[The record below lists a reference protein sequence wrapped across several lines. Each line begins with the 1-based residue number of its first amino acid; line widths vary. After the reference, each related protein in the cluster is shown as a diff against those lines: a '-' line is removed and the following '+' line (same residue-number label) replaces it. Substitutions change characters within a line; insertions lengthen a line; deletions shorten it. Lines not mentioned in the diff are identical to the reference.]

1 MIESMNLVILIA
13 SILVIVAVFT
23 SLVSFRVGAPLL
35 LVFLFVGLAAG
46 EDGIGGITFDNAP
59 LAYFIGSIAL
69 ALILFDSGFETQLRT
84 LKIAAGPSVVLA
96 TFGVMITTGVIGG
109 ITWLV
114 LDVPWL
120 VALLF
125 GAIVSST
132 DAAAVFFLL
141 RVGGINL
148 RDRTRSTL
156 EVESG
161 SNDPM
166 AVFLTISL
174 VELIVLGGGDNIA
187 VELLQRFVLQIG
199 LGAVFGLAGGVAI
212 VQMINRIKLEPGL
225 VPIITLACALSLFG
239 TTSILGGSGFLAVYV
254 AGLYAGNKQMRMS
267 VGVRRF
273 QHVTT
278 WLAQIAMFVTLGLL
292 ATPSDFGAVVVP
304 GVILAL
310 VLVFVAR
317 PLAVWLCLM
326 FFNFSRNDTA
336 FISWVGL
343 RGAVSILLAI
353 VPMVEGVPEGQMLFN
368 TAFIVVITS
377 LLLQGWT
384 IRRMARWL
392 GIIVPPR
399 HGPVDRIDLELP
411 GNANQE
417 IVVYRVHAESAVAT
431 GQRIPR
437 WARPSLI
444 LREGTSLRPHS
455 AGPIQG
461 GDQVY
466 IITPPRH
473 VDLLDQLFAGP
484 AEGANDVELFGD
496 FSFPASTSIA
506 DIGRLYGFAVKDEDS
521 ELTVAD
527 ILERDLAD
535 NLELGDRIAYGT
547 VELIVRRTDDEH
559 GVTDV
564 GLAVE
569 QQVVKPKRKIPIFQ
583 SRSELLSI
591 WKDWQARR
599 RTEKDAKR
607 APMLDGDDA
616 ADAER
621 QALEHHL
628 AEDLTEDAPEDT
640 LQDAPENGQEDG
652 DDVAADKRPDAADDI
667 ADTDDADDADDA
679 GDDTDDTDDATDAT
693 NPKADADTPEDRDV
707 NADAARDQ
715 ASDTETDDAPE
726 PSPNTN
732 QGPKTKRKR
741 R

>member
-1 MIESMNLVILIA
+1 MIDSMNLVILIA

-35 LVFLFVGLAAG
+35 LVFLFVGLGAG
-46 EDGIGGITFDNAP
+46 EDGIGGIDFDNAP

-69 ALILFDSGFETQLRT
+69 ALILFDSGFETQRRT
-84 LKIAAGPSVVLA
+84 LKIAAAPSLVLA

-166 AVFLTISL
+166 AMFLTISL
-174 VELIVLGGGDNIA
+174 VELIVLGGGDNVA
-187 VELLQRFVLQIG
+187 FELLQRFVLQIG
-199 LGAVFGLAGGVAI
+199 LGAIFGLAGGYAL
-212 VQMINRIKLEPGL
+212 VQMINRVKLEPGL
-225 VPIITLACALSLFG
+225 VPIITMACALSLFG
-239 TTSILGGSGFLAVYV
+239 ATSILGGSGFLAVYV
-254 AGLYAGNKQMRMS
+254 AGLYAGNSNMKMS

-292 ATPSDFGAVVVP
+292 ATPSEFGAVIIP

-317 PLAVWLCLM
+317 PVAVWLCLM

-353 VPMVEGVPEGQMLFN
+353 VPMVEGVPEGQLLFN

-417 IVVYRVHAESAVAT
+417 VVIYRVHDASAVAT

-444 LREGTSLRPHS
+444 LRDGTSLRPHS

-496 FSFPASTSIA
+496 FSFPATTQIA
-506 DIGRLYGFAVKDEDS
+506 DIGRLYGFAVEEDDID
-521 ELTVAD
+521 LTVAD
-527 ILERDLAD
+527 ILERDLSD
-535 NLELGDRIAYGT
+535 TLELGDRIAYGT

-569 QQVVKPKRKIPIFQ
+569 QQIAKPKRNIPIFQ

-591 WKDWQARR
+591 WKDWQKRR
-599 RTEKDAKR
+599 RDEKNAARTARLTSAPTAQQGKEALAAPDDA
-607 APMLDGDDA
+607 PDDA
-616 ADAER
+616 AD
-621 QALEHHL
+621 
-628 AEDLTEDAPEDT
+628 DS
-640 LQDAPENGQEDG
+640 
-652 DDVAADKRPDAADDI
+652 ADP
-667 ADTDDADDADDA
+667 
-679 GDDTDDTDDATDAT
+679 
-693 NPKADADTPEDRDV
+693 DTPE
-707 NADAARDQ
+707 N
-715 ASDTETDDAPE
+715 ETSSK
-726 PSPNTN
+726 PS
-732 QGPKTKRKR
+732 
-741 R
+741 

>member
-13 SILVIVAVFT
+13 SILVMVAVFT

-46 EDGIGGITFDNAP
+46 EDGIGGINFDNAP

-69 ALILFDSGFETQLRT
+69 ALILFDSGFETQYRT
-84 LKIAAGPSVVLA
+84 LKIAAAPSLVLA
-96 TFGVMITTGVIGG
+96 TMGVMITTGVIGG
-109 ITWLV
+109 VTWLV
-114 LDVPWL
+114 LGVPWL

-174 VELIVLGGGDNIA
+174 VELIVMGGGDNIA
-187 VELLQRFVLQIG
+187 LELLERFVLQIG
-199 LGAVFGLAGGVAI
+199 LGAIFGLAGGVAI
-212 VQMINRIKLEPGL
+212 VEMINRLKLEPGL
-225 VPIITLACALSLFG
+225 VPIIILACALSLFG
-239 TTSILGGSGFLAVYV
+239 ATSILGGSGFLAVYV

-292 ATPSDFGAVVVP
+292 ATPSEFGTVIIP

-326 FFNFSRNDTA
+326 FFDFSRNDTA

-353 VPMVEGVPEGQMLFN
+353 VPMVEGIPEGQLLFN

-384 IRRMARWL
+384 IGRVAKWL

-417 IVVYRVHAESAVAT
+417 VVVYRVHEASAVAT
-431 GQRIPR
+431 GHRIPR

-444 LREGTSLRPHS
+444 LRDGASLRPHS

-466 IITPPRH
+466 IITPPKH
-473 VDLLDQLFAGP
+473 VELLDQLFAGP
-484 AEGANDVELFGD
+484 AEGANDVDLFGD
-496 FSFPASTSIA
+496 FSFPPTTSIA
-506 DIGRLYGFAVKDEDS
+506 DIGRLYGFAVDPDDV

-527 ILERDLAD
+527 ILERGLSGDI
-535 NLELGDRIAYGT
+535 ELGDRLPYGT

-559 GVTDV
+559 GVIEV

-569 QQVVKPKRKIPIFQ
+569 QQKAKPKRRIPIFQ
-583 SRSELLSI
+583 SRSELLQI
-591 WKDWQARR
+591 WKDWQAR
-599 RTEKDAKR
+599 KKAAKAALPHPENDVADNDSHALSDR
-607 APMLDGDDA
+607 AEIADDVNDVKQQDVEGDSTDISDTQSDPDHRGDDDGDD
-616 ADAER
+616 E
-621 QALEHHL
+621 
-628 AEDLTEDAPEDT
+628 TDT
-640 LQDAPENGQEDG
+640 A
-652 DDVAADKRPDAADDI
+652 K
-667 ADTDDADDADDA
+667 TDDPAKPSRKKPKPAKT
-679 GDDTDDTDDATDAT
+679 DT
-693 NPKADADTPEDRDV
+693 
-707 NADAARDQ
+707 
-715 ASDTETDDAPE
+715 
-726 PSPNTN
+726 
-732 QGPKTKRKR
+732 
-741 R
+741 

>member
-13 SILVIVAVFT
+13 SVLVVVAVFT
-23 SLVSFRVGAPLL
+23 SLISFRVGAPLL
-35 LVFLFVGLAAG
+35 LVFLFVGLGAG
-46 EDGIGGITFDNAP
+46 EDGIGGINFDNAP

-69 ALILFDSGFETQLRT
+69 AMILFDSGFETQLRT
-84 LKIAAGPSVVLA
+84 LKIAAAPSLVLA
-96 TFGVMITTGVIGG
+96 TVGVMLTTFVVGGV
-109 ITWLV
+109 TWLV

-174 VELIVLGGGDNIA
+174 VELIMQGGGDNLA
-187 VELLQRFVLQIG
+187 LELLERFVLQIG
-199 LGAVFGLAGGVAI
+199 LGAVLGLLGGMAI
-212 VQMINRIKLEPGL
+212 VQMINRVKLEPAL
-225 VPIITLACALSLFG
+225 VPIVTLACALSLFG
-239 TTSILGGSGFLAVYV
+239 ATSIVGGSGFLAVYV
-254 AGLYAGNKQMRMS
+254 AGLYAGNSQMRMS

-278 WLAQIAMFVTLGLL
+278 WLAQIVMFVTMGLL
-292 ATPSDFGAVVVP
+292 ATPSQFGDVIIP

-317 PLAVWLCLM
+317 PVAVWLCLM

-353 VPMVEGVPEGQMLFN
+353 VPMVEGVEYGQLLFN

-384 IRRMARWL
+384 IRLMARWL
-392 GIIVPPR
+392 GIMIPPR

-417 IVVYRVHAESAVAT
+417 IVVYRVHSESAVAT

-444 LREGTSLRPHS
+444 LRDGKSLRPHS
-455 AGPIQG
+455 AGRIEG

-473 VDLLDQLFAGP
+473 VELLDQLFAGP
-484 AEGANDVELFGD
+484 AEGANDVDLFGD
-496 FSFPASTSIA
+496 FSFPPDTRIA
-506 DIGRLYGFAVKDEDS
+506 DLGRLYGFVVGDED
-521 ELTVAD
+521 EEATVAE
-527 ILERDLAD
+527 ILER
-535 NLELGDRIAYGT
+535 NLSGDIEPGDRVAYGM
-547 VELIVRRTDDEH
+547 VELIVRRIDDTHEI
-559 GVTDV
+559 VEV
-564 GLAVE
+564 GMAVE
-569 QQVVKPKRKIPIFQ
+569 QKPVKPKRHLPMFH
-583 SRSELLSI
+583 SRTELLAI
-591 WKDWQARR
+591 WKEWQRR
-599 RTEKDAKR
+599 RLREKMRKKR
-607 APMLDGDDA
+607 GDDVLDTDDVKEPGDDMSVVDDA
-616 ADAER
+616 ANDG
-621 QALEHHL
+621 
-628 AEDLTEDAPEDT
+628 
-640 LQDAPENGQEDG
+640 EN
-652 DDVAADKRPDAADDI
+652 DDI
-667 ADTDDADDADDA
+667 GPVRAES
-679 GDDTDDTDDATDAT
+679 G
-693 NPKADADTPEDRDV
+693 K
-707 NADAARDQ
+707 
-715 ASDTETDDAPE
+715 SDK
-726 PSPNTN
+726 S
-732 QGPKTKRKR
+732 
-741 R
+741 

>member
-13 SILVIVAVFT
+13 SILVVVAVFT

-35 LVFLFVGLAAG
+35 LVFLFVGLGAG
-46 EDGIGGITFDNAP
+46 EDGIGGIMFDNAP

-84 LKIAAGPSVVLA
+84 LKIAAWPSLVLA
-96 TFGVMITTGVIGG
+96 TFGVMITTGVIGAV
-109 ITWLV
+109 TWLV

-174 VELIVLGGGDNIA
+174 VELIILGGGENIA
-187 VELLQRFVLQIG
+187 LELLQRFVLQIG
-199 LGAVFGLAGGVAI
+199 LGAVFGLAGGYAL

-225 VPIITLACALSLFG
+225 VPIITMACALSLFG
-239 TTSILGGSGFLAVYV
+239 ATSILGGSGFLAVYV
-254 AGLYAGNKQMRMS
+254 AGLFAGNSKMNMS

-292 ATPSDFGAVVVP
+292 ATPSEFGAVIIP
-304 GVILAL
+304 GVVLAL
-310 VLVFVAR
+310 VLVFIAR
-317 PLAVWLCLM
+317 PVAVWLCLM

-353 VPMVEGVPEGQMLFN
+353 VPMVEGVPEGQLLFN

-384 IRRMARWL
+384 IRSVAKWL

-417 IVVYRVHAESAVAT
+417 IVVYRVHEASAVAT
-431 GQRIPR
+431 GHRIPR

-444 LREGTSLRPHS
+444 LRDGASLRPHS
-455 AGPIQG
+455 AGPVQA

-473 VDLLDQLFAGP
+473 VELLDQLFAGP

-496 FSFPASTSIA
+496 FSFPPDTHIS
-506 DIGRLYGFAVKDEDS
+506 DIGRLYGFAVDEDDAG
-521 ELTVAD
+521 LTVAD
-527 ILERDLAD
+527 ILKRDLAGD
-535 NLELGDRIAYGT
+535 VELGDRVAYGT

-559 GVTDV
+559 GVIEV

-569 QQVVKPKRKIPIFQ
+569 QQKAKPKRRIPIFQ
-583 SRSELLSI
+583 SRSELLEI
-591 WKDWQARR
+591 WKDWQ
-599 RTEKDAKR
+599 
-607 APMLDGDDA
+607 
-616 ADAER
+616 
-621 QALEHHL
+621 
-628 AEDLTEDAPEDT
+628 
-640 LQDAPENGQEDG
+640 
-652 DDVAADKRPDAADDI
+652 
-667 ADTDDADDADDA
+667 
-679 GDDTDDTDDATDAT
+679 
-693 NPKADADTPEDRDV
+693 
-707 NADAARDQ
+707 
-715 ASDTETDDAPE
+715 
-726 PSPNTN
+726 
-732 QGPKTKRKR
+732 KRKR
-741 R
+741 AEKNLALRGESTVKSLSHDDNSDPAEPTPATHGEDDAQQRAPSVSDKAAPDDLAETGKAADTADAVETTQAAEKAEAAEIAEPAETTETAKTGEARKTRKSGKKTEPDNPKDKVAKT

>member
-1 MIESMNLVILIA
+1 MIDSMNLVILIA

-35 LVFLFVGLAAG
+35 LVFLFVGLGAG
-46 EDGIGGITFDNAP
+46 EDGIGGIDFDNAP

-69 ALILFDSGFETQLRT
+69 ALILFDSGFETQRRT
-84 LKIAAGPSVVLA
+84 LKIAAAPSLVLA

-109 ITWLV
+109 VTWLV

-174 VELIVLGGGDNIA
+174 VELIVLGGGDNVA
-187 VELLQRFVLQIG
+187 FELLQRFILQIG
-199 LGAVFGLAGGVAI
+199 LGAIFGLAGGYAL
-212 VQMINRIKLEPGL
+212 VQMINRVKLEPGL
-225 VPIITLACALSLFG
+225 VPIITMACALSLFG
-239 TTSILGGSGFLAVYV
+239 ATSILGGSGFLAVYV
-254 AGLYAGNKQMRMS
+254 AGLYAGNSNMKMS

-292 ATPSDFGAVVVP
+292 ATPSEFGAVIIP

-317 PLAVWLCLM
+317 PVAVWLCLM

-353 VPMVEGVPEGQMLFN
+353 VPMVEGVPEGQLLFN

-417 IVVYRVHAESAVAT
+417 VVIYRVHDASAVAT

-444 LREGTSLRPHS
+444 LRDGTSLRPHS

-473 VDLLDQLFAGP
+473 VELLDQLFAGP

-496 FSFPASTSIA
+496 FSFPATTQIA
-506 DIGRLYGFAVKDEDS
+506 DIGRLYGFAVEEDDID
-521 ELTVAD
+521 LTVAD
-527 ILERDLAD
+527 ILERDLSD
-535 NLELGDRIAYGT
+535 TLELGDRIAYGT

-569 QQVVKPKRKIPIFQ
+569 QQIAKPKRNIPIFQ

-591 WKDWQARR
+591 WKDWQKRR
-599 RTEKDAKR
+599 RDEKNAARTARLTSAPTAQQGKEALAAPDDA
-607 APMLDGDDA
+607 PDDA
-616 ADAER
+616 AD
-621 QALEHHL
+621 
-628 AEDLTEDAPEDT
+628 DS
-640 LQDAPENGQEDG
+640 
-652 DDVAADKRPDAADDI
+652 ADP
-667 ADTDDADDADDA
+667 
-679 GDDTDDTDDATDAT
+679 
-693 NPKADADTPEDRDV
+693 DTPE
-707 NADAARDQ
+707 N
-715 ASDTETDDAPE
+715 ETNSK
-726 PSPNTN
+726 PS
-732 QGPKTKRKR
+732 
-741 R
+741 

>member
-13 SILVIVAVFT
+13 SVLVVVAVFT
-23 SLVSFRVGAPLL
+23 SLISFRVGAPLL
-35 LVFLFVGLAAG
+35 LVFLFVGLGAG
-46 EDGIGGITFDNAP
+46 EDGIGGINFDNAP

-69 ALILFDSGFETQLRT
+69 AMILFDSGFETQLRT
-84 LKIAAGPSVVLA
+84 LKIAAAPSLVLA
-96 TFGVMITTGVIGG
+96 TVGVMLTTGVVGG
-109 ITWLV
+109 VTWLV

-174 VELIVLGGGDNIA
+174 VELIMQGGGDNLA
-187 VELLQRFVLQIG
+187 LELLERFVLQIG
-199 LGAVFGLAGGVAI
+199 LGGILGLLGGMAI
-212 VQMINRIKLEPGL
+212 VQMINRVKLEPAL
-225 VPIITLACALSLFG
+225 VPIVTLACALSLFG
-239 TTSILGGSGFLAVYV
+239 ATSIVGGSGFLAVYV
-254 AGLYAGNKQMRMS
+254 AGLYAGNSQMRMS

-278 WLAQIAMFVTLGLL
+278 WLAQIAMFVTMGLL
-292 ATPSDFGAVVVP
+292 ATPSQFGEVVIP

-310 VLVFVAR
+310 VLVFIAR
-317 PLAVWLCLM
+317 PVAVWLCLM

-353 VPMVEGVPEGQMLFN
+353 VPMVEGVEYGQLLFN

-384 IRRMARWL
+384 IRLMARWL
-392 GIIVPPR
+392 GIMIPPR

-417 IVVYRVHAESAVAT
+417 IVVYRVHDESAVAT
-431 GQRIPR
+431 GHRIPR

-444 LREGTSLRPHS
+444 LRDGKSLRPHS
-455 AGPIQG
+455 AGRIEG

-473 VDLLDQLFAGP
+473 VELLDQLFAGP
-484 AEGANDVELFGD
+484 AEGANDIDLFGD
-496 FSFPASTSIA
+496 FSFPPDTRIA
-506 DIGRLYGFAVKDEDS
+506 DVGRLYGFAVKEEDE
-521 ELTVAD
+521 EATVAE
-527 ILERDLAD
+527 ILER
-535 NLELGDRIAYGT
+535 NLSGDIEPGDRVAYGM
-547 VELIVRRTDDEH
+547 VELIVRRIDDTHEI
-559 GVTDV
+559 VEV
-564 GLAVE
+564 GMAVE
-569 QQVVKPKRKIPIFQ
+569 QKPVKPKRHLPMFH
-583 SRSELLSI
+583 SRTELLAI
-591 WKDWQARR
+591 WKEWQRR
-599 RTEKDAKR
+599 RLREKMRKQR
-607 APMLDGDDA
+607 
-616 ADAER
+616 
-621 QALEHHL
+621 
-628 AEDLTEDAPEDT
+628 
-640 LQDAPENGQEDG
+640 G
-652 DDVAADKRPDAADDI
+652 DDVLDSDEITEPAEEMSGIDAAANDG
-667 ADTDDADDADDA
+667 
-679 GDDTDDTDDATDAT
+679 GDEGVG
-693 NPKADADTPEDRDV
+693 PVR
-707 NADAARDQ
+707 
-715 ASDTETDDAPE
+715 TETGQSDK
-726 PSPNTN
+726 S
-732 QGPKTKRKR
+732 
-741 R
+741 

>member
-13 SILVIVAVFT
+13 SVLVVVAVLT
-23 SLVSFRVGAPLL
+23 SLISFRVGAPLL
-35 LVFLFVGLAAG
+35 LVFLFVGLGAG
-46 EDGIGGITFDNAP
+46 EDGIGGINFDNAP

-69 ALILFDSGFETQLRT
+69 AMILFDSGFETQLRT
-84 LKIAAGPSVVLA
+84 LKIAAAPSLVLA
-96 TFGVMITTGVIGG
+96 TVGVMLTTFVVGAM
-109 ITWLV
+109 TWLV

-125 GAIVSST
+125 GSIVSST

-174 VELIVLGGGDNIA
+174 VELIMQGGGDNLA
-187 VELLQRFVLQIG
+187 LELLERFVLQIG
-199 LGAVFGLAGGVAI
+199 LGGVLGLLGGMAI
-212 VQMINRIKLEPGL
+212 VQMINRVKLEPAL
-225 VPIITLACALSLFG
+225 VPIVTLACALSLFG
-239 TTSILGGSGFLAVYV
+239 ATSIVGGSGFLAVYV
-254 AGLYAGNKQMRMS
+254 AGLYAGNSQMRMS

-278 WLAQIAMFVTLGLL
+278 WLAQIVMFVTMGLL
-292 ATPSDFGAVVVP
+292 AAPSQFGDVIIP

-317 PLAVWLCLM
+317 PVAVWLCLM

-353 VPMVEGVPEGQMLFN
+353 VPMVEGVEYGQLLFN

-384 IRRMARWL
+384 IRLVARWL
-392 GIIVPPR
+392 GIMVPPR

-417 IVVYRVHAESAVAT
+417 IVVYRVHSESAVAT

-444 LREGTSLRPHS
+444 LRDGKSLRPHS
-455 AGPIQG
+455 AGRIEG

-473 VDLLDQLFAGP
+473 VELLDQLFAGP
-484 AEGANDVELFGD
+484 AEGANDVDLFGD
-496 FSFPASTSIA
+496 FSFPPDTRIA
-506 DIGRLYGFAVKDEDS
+506 DLGRLYGFMVKDED
-521 ELTVAD
+521 EEATVAEILDRNLSGD
-527 ILERDLAD
+527 IEP
-535 NLELGDRIAYGT
+535 GDRVAYGM
-547 VELIVRRTDDEH
+547 VELIVRRIDDTHEI
-559 GVTDV
+559 VEV
-564 GLAVE
+564 GMAVE
-569 QQVVKPKRKIPIFQ
+569 QKPVKSKRHLPMFH
-583 SRSELLSI
+583 SRTELLAI
-591 WKDWQARR
+591 WKEWQRR
-599 RTEKDAKR
+599 RLREKIRKKR
-607 APMLDGDDA
+607 
-616 ADAER
+616 
-621 QALEHHL
+621 
-628 AEDLTEDAPEDT
+628 
-640 LQDAPENGQEDG
+640 G
-652 DDVAADKRPDAADDI
+652 DDVL
-667 ADTDDADDADDA
+667 DTDDVNQPVNDMTVVDDVVSDGDNDDSGPEQA
-679 GDDTDDTDDATDAT
+679 EVA
-693 NPKADADTPEDRDV
+693 KADK
-707 NADAARDQ
+707 
-715 ASDTETDDAPE
+715 S
-726 PSPNTN
+726 
-732 QGPKTKRKR
+732 
-741 R
+741 